1 MTTLDETTPVS
12 TAGAS
17 DASESRL
24 SSGSP
29 DVPSPAKRSRRR
41 KRPVD
46 RLADVAL
53 HAALIAMAL
62 GAIVPILVIVM
73 NSFKT
78 TPGIFGA
85 PFSLPDAETFSVQ
98 GYINVFSRGNFLLN
112 YQNSLIVTVATIAL
126 TIVLGTLAAW
136 ALVEYR
142 VRIAPLIAGFF
153 VVGIM
158 LPIRLGTVPLLK
170 TMIAWNIMDTLTAL
184 ILVYTAMQLPLA
196 IALMTTYFRA
206 VPTELKEAARIDGAG
221 EWRTLGITLPI
232 VRIGIAAVASI
243 TMLPVWNDLW
253 FPLILAPSKDNQTVT
268 LGVQQFVGQFQSD
281 YPALLAALTLGAVP
295 LVILFAVFSRQ
306 YIAGLSKGYGK

>member
-1 MTTLDETTPVS
+1 MTIVNETAMTHDTAADTELEQPPVV
-12 TAGAS
+12 
-17 DASESRL
+17 RR
-24 SSGSP
+24 
-29 DVPSPAKRSRRR
+29 PAKPTTRRR
-41 KRPVD
+41 RRPRD
-46 RLADVAL
+46 RAADLAL
-53 HAALIAMAL
+53 HVALIAMSLA
-62 GAIVPILVIVM
+62 AIVPILIIVM

-78 TPGIFGA
+78 VQGIFGA

-98 GYINVFSRGNFLLN
+98 GYLNVFSRGNFLLN
-112 YQNSLIVTVATIAL
+112 YQNSIIVTLATIAL

-136 ALVEYR
+136 ALVEYK
-142 VRIAPLIAGFF
+142 VPIGPAIAGFF
-153 VVGIM
+153 VIGIM

-170 TMIAWNIMDTLTAL
+170 TMTAWGIVDTLTAL
-184 ILVYTAMQLPLA
+184 VLVYTAMQLPLA

-221 EWRTLGITLPI
+221 EWRTMWIVLPI
-232 VRIGIAAVASI
+232 VRVGIAAVASI

-253 FPLILAPSKDNQTVT
+253 FPLILAPSKENQTVT

>member
-1 MTTLDETTPVS
+1 MTTIENRAARKAARPVATS
-12 TAGAS
+12 
-17 DASESRL
+17 
-24 SSGSP
+24 
-29 DVPSPAKRSRRR
+29 KRSF
-41 KRPVD
+41 VV
-46 RLADVAL
+46 ADVLSNATV
-53 HAALIAMAL
+53 HTILIVMSL
-62 GAIVPILVIVM
+62 MSTIPILIVMM

-78 TPGIFGA
+78 TQGIFKE
-85 PFSLPDAETFSVQ
+85 PFALPNSETFNLQ
-98 GYINVFSRGNFLLN
+98 GYVNVFSRGNFLLN
-112 YQNSLIVTVATIAL
+112 YQNSLIVTIA
-126 TIVLGTLAAW
+126 TIVLTAVLGTMAAW
-136 ALVEYR
+136 ALVEYK
-142 VRIAPLIAGFF
+142 VRISPILAGFF

-170 TMIAWNIMDTLTAL
+170 TMVSWGLMDTLTAL
-184 ILVYTAMQLPLA
+184 IFVYTAAQLPLA

-232 VRIGIAAVASI
+232 VRVGIAAVASI

-253 FPLILAPSKDNQTVT
+253 FPLILAPSKGNQTVT
-268 LGVQQFVGQFQSD
+268 LGVQQFVGQFQND

>member
-1 MTTLDETTPVS
+1 MMITLDETTPPT
-12 TAGAS
+12 TAPAS
-17 DASESRL
+17 DASASVAP
-24 SSGSP
+24 GSP
-29 DVPSPAKRSRRR
+29 KAQSRRR
-41 KRPVD
+41 KRPAG
-46 RLADVAL
+46 RFADAAL

-62 GAIVPILVIVM
+62 VAIVPILVIVM

-98 GYINVFSRGNFLLN
+98 GYVNVFSRGNFLLN
-112 YQNSLIVTVATIAL
+112 YQNSLIVTIATIVL
-126 TIVLGTLAAW
+126 TVVLGTLAAW

-170 TMIAWNIMDTLTAL
+170 TMIAWGIMDTLTAL

-196 IALMTTYFRA
+196 VALMTTYFRA

-221 EWRTLGITLPI
+221 EWRTLGIVLPI
-232 VRIGIAAVASI
+232 VRVGIAAVASI